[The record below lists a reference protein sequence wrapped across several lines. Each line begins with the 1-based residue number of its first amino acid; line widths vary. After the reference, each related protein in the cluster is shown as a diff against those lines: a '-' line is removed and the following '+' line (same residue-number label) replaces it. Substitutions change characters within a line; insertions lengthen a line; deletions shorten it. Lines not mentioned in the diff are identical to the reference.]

1 MVIQM
6 TGKVKEKIIRKP
18 KGLKVTEIIGV
29 NKKGEPIEADIDNFD
44 EQVARKEFEAEYDD
58 LMMTRWI
65 CNMKGKRGGIDEK

>member
-1 MVIQM
+1 M

-44 EQVARKEFEAEYDD
+44 EQVARKEFEAEYDEPYDDPMD
-58 LMMTRWI
+58 LQHERKERWD
-65 CNMKGKRGGIDEK
+65 R